1 MRVRGVGG
9 PRTGSLGGRGLGDAG
24 PGRPSRRSRSA
35 RAGIGGGGRGGG
47 ATEAVPGPDGGAP
60 PAPDPSA
67 SAVVALASGPAA
79 PAPRLSV
86 AGLVYLR
93 GRDADARLRALEA
106 QRARVRPV
114 LGALAGRLRA
124 SRGWRAL
131 GFRSLSDYARERLGV
146 GARVVSEWARVWEA
160 LTELPRLRAAVCSSE
175 ISWTVAR
182 LVVGVA
188 TPVTDAACL
197 ATVRGRTVRAVE
209 ALVAAWR
216 AARDAEAGGQC
227 VPQGGGA
234 TELESGR
241 CVPSGVSQPD
251 VTSGQCVPDPATR
264 ADEEPGDAATES
276 GDASPRVFPVALTT
290 TELPEGEERVGV
302 RLACAPAVAAKWQE
316 AVELA
321 RRTAGAQLPVWACAE
336 WIAAEVTSA
345 LPPEGA
351 AGAEASRAGAV
362 AARDLGKEGRG
373 ADCAPHGRQ
382 PPAPTDREPGL
393 RHWAFPH
400 VRWAAPRVGAPSP
413 EAEGEPGSDLA
424 AVAER
429 RARGGR
435 HEPDGPT
442 EESASHAHP
451 ELAALA
457 EGLEACGPHELDRRL
472 RAALAFLQGLDQE
485 LGRILRQVGDRRLYS
500 ELGFES
506 FARYV
511 GERLDLAP
519 RTARRLVRLARAEH
533 TAPPVADAF
542 RAGRITALQAE
553 AILGALS
560 GRVPRPPAPDP
571 RLPEVEALGRAR
583 GRLEPELAWLAL
595 AEGTTLRRLERE
607 AGAEPRRAVA
617 FHAPPEVAAFFRET
631 LERVRRLLA
640 RRPAEGAAS
649 HRGRAPDHL
658 LFELGVRP
666 DGPPLARY
674 RSGDVL
680 VEGPA

>member
-1 MRVRGVGG
+1 
-9 PRTGSLGGRGLGDAG
+9 
-24 PGRPSRRSRSA
+24 
-35 RAGIGGGGRGGG
+35 
-47 ATEAVPGPDGGAP
+47 VP
-60 PAPDPSA
+60 
-67 SAVVALASGPAA
+67 
-79 PAPRLSV
+79 
-86 AGLVYLR
+86 
-93 GRDADARLRALEA
+93 
-106 QRARVRPV
+106 
-114 LGALAGRLRA
+114 
-124 SRGWRAL
+124 
-131 GFRSLSDYARERLGV
+131 
-146 GARVVSEWARVWEA
+146 
-160 LTELPRLRAAVCSSE
+160 
-175 ISWTVAR
+175 
-182 LVVGVA
+182 
-188 TPVTDAACL
+188 
-197 ATVRGRTVRAVE
+197 
-209 ALVAAWR
+209 
-216 AARDAEAGGQC
+216 
-227 VPQGGGA
+227 
-234 TELESGR
+234 
-241 CVPSGVSQPD
+241 
-251 VTSGQCVPDPATR
+251 
-264 ADEEPGDAATES
+264 
-276 GDASPRVFPVALTT
+276 LTT

-362 AARDLGKEGRG
+362 AARVLAKEGRG

-413 EAEGEPGSDLA
+413 GAEGEPSSDLA

-429 RARGGR
+429 RAGGGR

-442 EESASHAHP
+442 EESAGHAHP

-595 AEGTTLRRLERE
+595 AESTTLRRLERE

-649 HRGRAPDHL
+649 HRGAGRGVSVELALEAMLDHAIATWLEQGAQFRDYADFGRDRYWCTVPGCTGRAELESHHIVFRSRGGPDEPANRTTLCWLHHHQAVHGGHVRIRGRAPDHL